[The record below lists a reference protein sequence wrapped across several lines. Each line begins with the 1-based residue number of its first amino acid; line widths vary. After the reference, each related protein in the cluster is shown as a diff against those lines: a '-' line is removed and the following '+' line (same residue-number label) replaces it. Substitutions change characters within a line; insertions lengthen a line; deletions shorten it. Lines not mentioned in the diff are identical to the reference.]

1 MDLKTLENLPSNQK
15 ILLLGVGTEII
26 QFLEWL
32 DSVVKFD
39 LKRVYLADKK
49 DVTSIDNFTL
59 TQFAGCYFNDN
70 YLDAFENE
78 HIKYIFKAPGIW
90 SKSQELELFR
100 AKNGSDSVLSSLVF
114 FIQKFK
120 SQIVGI
126 TGTKGKS
133 TTSSLIQHFLVN
145 AGYNSKYCGN
155 TTGISPYQFWTIK
168 DQELQPNQKFVI
180 ELSSFQLQDIG
191 YSKISLETSVI
202 TNYYIDHLDQHGNV
216 MEYWSSKDQ
225 IFVNNPENAFVI
237 ATDQVLEHSSNL
249 SEIKNK
255 IVVDKNIIDKINNL
269 IQHNLLGD
277 HNKSNLSQSLILTES
292 LVCKTHNL
300 DLILKNIEAKKDFY
314 TKILTTF
321 KPLAHR
327 IELIRTIETP
337 ELTINFY
344 DDGAATEPDA
354 VAAAVLSTTQNDNQ
368 FLWLQLTGKD
378 ANSNL
383 DNLIST
389 LKKQHNQIFK
399 IDFCGEIG
407 GRIYENMYSK
417 PIKNIKFKDLTTAQF
432 DIFEIQIIEFI
443 EFIEDKNLHQKPVL
457 QIVLSPCGK
466 SFDEFGN
473 YLDRCNWWQSKVKS
487 IQLNGN

>member
-1 MDLKTLENLPSNQK
+1 MTTL
-15 ILLLGVGTEII
+15 
-26 QFLEWL
+26 
-32 DSVVKFD
+32 
-39 LKRVYLADKK
+39 
-49 DVTSIDNFTL
+49 
-59 TQFAGCYFNDN
+59 
-70 YLDAFENE
+70 
-78 HIKYIFKAPGIW
+78 
-90 SKSQELELFR
+90 
-100 AKNGSDSVLSSLVF
+100 
-114 FIQKFK
+114 
-120 SQIVGI
+120 
-126 TGTKGKS
+126 
-133 TTSSLIQHFLVN
+133 
-145 AGYNSKYCGN
+145 
-155 TTGISPYQFWTIK
+155 
-168 DQELQPNQKFVI
+168 
-180 ELSSFQLQDIG
+180 
-191 YSKISLETSVI
+191 
-202 TNYYIDHLDQHGNV
+202 
-216 MEYWSSKDQ
+216 
-225 IFVNNPENAFVI
+225 
-237 ATDQVLEHSSNL
+237 
-249 SEIKNK
+249 
-255 IVVDKNIIDKINNL
+255 
-269 IQHNLLGD
+269 
-277 HNKSNLSQSLILTES
+277 
-292 LVCKTHNL
+292 
-300 DLILKNIEAKKDFY
+300 
-314 TKILTTF
+314 KILTTF